1 MSVEGEPAEARVE
14 YLQHVVSRTL
24 MPFELRA
31 ADSGLPS
38 QIRNA
43 HEAQIGPVTVVNH
56 QVSALQVIRTSALI
70 RSSDSGLSKLN
81 LGIRG
86 RGKYEQEDR
95 RHLLLPGDFNLMEF
109 RRPSRVAVEAT
120 QEVSV
125 VVFPREL
132 LPLRDRDLRDLAV
145 VPFSA
150 QDPYAGLVASL
161 GREMTRHLDSYEA
174 GRDARI
180 GTAFLDL
187 LALAVATRL
196 DRVFAVAPDSRQ
208 RAMVARISA
217 FIEQHLGDPA
227 LSPGLI
233 AAAHHISVRTLHK
246 LFEAEDETVTASIR
260 RRRLERCH
268 QDLLDPLQHRRPVV
282 EVGARW
288 GFQDPA
294 AFSRVFRAAYGLPP
308 AEYRAVH
315 SGGHRTQAE

>member
-1 MSVEGEPAEARVE
+1 MNLEDEPAETRVE

-38 QIRNA
+38 QVRNA

-70 RSSDSGLSKLN
+70 RNSDSGLSKLN

-86 RGKYEQEDR
+86 RAKYEQEDR
-95 RHLLLPGDFNLMEF
+95 QHLLLPGEFNLMEF

-120 QEVSV
+120 QEVSII
-125 VVFPREL
+125 VFPREL
-132 LPLRDRDLRDLAV
+132 LPLRDRDMRDLAAV
-145 VPFSA
+145 SFSA
-150 QDPYAGLVASL
+150 QDPYAALVASL

-196 DRVFAVAPDSRQ
+196 DRVFAVDPDSRQ
-208 RAMVARISA
+208 RAMAARISA
-217 FIEQHLGDPA
+217 FIEEHLGDPG
-227 LSPGLI
+227 LSPALI

-246 LFEAEDETVTASIR
+246 LFEAEDETVAASIR
-260 RRRLERCH
+260 RRRLERCRR
-268 QDLLDPLQHRRPVV
+268 DLLDPLRHRRPVV

-315 SGGHRTQAE
+315 ADGHHTRAH